1 MDPAWDEAAPEA
13 GKPRATRKKKSR
25 MVRMPG
31 TECGLGG
38 AGLQRVQVAYRF
50 GPLRLQGRLP
60 STITLEE
67 LSSW

>member
-1 MDPAWDEAAPEA
+1 MGRGGPGDGQAPCNPQEEEQN
-13 GKPRATRKKKSR
+13 GEKHPSQ
-25 MVRMPG
+25 
-31 TECGLGG
+31 CGLGEG
-38 AGLQRVQVAYRF
+38 PPAAVQTAYRF